1 MGWRGFASTVAAA
14 AMVLF
19 AGCTITHGGTMV
31 DLVSSNHHFQW
42 SSLGDVIEGYV
53 YVPQSDPGIKL
64 TVGEYVFPSA
74 DGAPDGWV
82 PAVGAA
88 VTVDLGGDLV
98 PVTART
104 DARGY
109 FSFSVGSGGG
119 VIVSIDFLE
128 ADPEWTRTR
137 LALVTVDKDLSAT
150 LETGL
155 VVSQKDLASISQASA
170 VASIQS
176 ATGHLT
182 ASNSSE
188 VPVTL
193 DLWLSRTAGLITA
206 DLFDDFGD
214 PIVSDAATKTHH
226 VWQGSLPAGA
236 AETPMD
242 IPWGAMA
249 NPAAILDML
258 NPNTDRAQDGTKV
271 VLAYVACR
279 PSSSGTTLSWLQLEL
294 VVEIDPTR
302 LQRSVAGCEAVETR
316 TLNLL

>member
-119 VIVSIDFLE
+119 VIVNI
-128 ADPEWTRTR
+128 
-137 LALVTVDKDLSAT
+137 
-150 LETGL
+150 
-155 VVSQKDLASISQASA
+155 ASIAGHNIPLPNRASY
-170 VASIQS
+170 VASK
-176 ATGHLT
+176 
-182 ASNSSE
+182 
-188 VPVTL
+188 
-193 DLWLSRTAGLITA
+193 AGLIGFTRECAREFAAYGIRVNAVCPGVIETEMTA
-206 DLFDDFGD
+206 E
-214 PIVSDAATKTHH
+214 SR
-226 VWQGSLPAGA
+226 SNPAQLEKWLA
-236 AETPMD
+236 D
-242 IPWGAMA
+242 IPQGRLGQ
-249 NPAAILDML
+249 PAD
-258 NPNTDRAQDGTKV
+258 
-271 VLAYVACR
+271 
-279 PSSSGTTLSWLQLEL
+279 
-294 VVEIDPTR
+294 
-302 LQRSVAGCEAVETR
+302 VAGLVLFLCSDSAAYLTGQAINVDGGKVM
-316 TLNLL
+316 L